1 MSKIKAIVMDVD
13 GTLTNGKKQIT
24 EKTKEVLLKAQSKG
38 IKLILASGRPTTGLI
53 GFAKELEMDKNNG
66 LLVSFNGSK
75 VVDCE
80 TFEELFNEP
89 MSIEEGKAVLEHMKK
104 FEVRPMV
111 DKGEYMLVNNVF
123 DNKIYARNGQEI
135 NIIEYESRGGNY
147 KLCEIDDL
155 AEYID
160 YPLNKILTAGQPDY
174 LKEHYRE
181 MMEPFKDKLSCMFT
195 ADFYFEFTAKGIDKA
210 KALETVLKPMGYLD
224 LLLIV
229 AVLFSCILSFITS
242 IYKAQGTLF
251 SSKDYD
257 LLMALP
263 IRNSTILT
271 SKILSLM
278 SINYIGTA
286 LVIVPASIVY
296 FIYNGSLSWIFFI
309 ILIIGLVFIGLTFL
323 GIIIKKHIKLMMF
336 IV

>member
-38 IKLILASGRPTTGLI
+38 IKLILASGRPTTGLM

-80 TFEELFNEP
+80 TSEELFNEP
-89 MSIEEGKAVLEHMKK
+89 MSIEEGKEVLEHMKK
-104 FEVRPMV
+104 FQVKPMV

-123 DNKIYARNGQEI
+123 DNKIHNRNGQEI

-155 AEYID
+155 AQYID
-160 YPLNKILTAGQPDY
+160 YPLNKILTAGEPDY
-174 LKEHYRE
+174 LKEHYKE

-195 ADFYFEFTAKGIDKA
+195 SDFYFEFTAKGIDKA
-210 KALETVLKPMGYLD
+210 KALETVLKPMGINEDEIISFGDGQND
-224 LLLIV
+224 L
-229 AVLFSCILSFITS
+229 S
-242 IYKAQGTLF
+242 
-251 SSKDYD
+251 
-257 LLMALP
+257 
-263 IRNSTILT
+263 
-271 SKILSLM
+271 
-278 SINYIGTA
+278 
-286 LVIVPASIVY
+286 
-296 FIYNGSLSWIFFI
+296 
-309 ILIIGLVFIGLTFL
+309 
-323 GIIIKKHIKLMMF
+323 IIKYAGIGVAMENAVNELKEQADEITLSNEDDGIAYSLLKHIPQLNC
-336 IV
+336 

>member
-89 MSIEEGKAVLEHMKK
+89 MSIQEGKAVLEHMKK
-104 FEVRPMV
+104 FEVKPMV

-210 KALETVLKPMGYLD
+210 KALETVLKPMGINEGEIISFGDGQND
-224 LLLIV
+224 L
-229 AVLFSCILSFITS
+229 S
-242 IYKAQGTLF
+242 
-251 SSKDYD
+251 
-257 LLMALP
+257 
-263 IRNSTILT
+263 
-271 SKILSLM
+271 
-278 SINYIGTA
+278 
-286 LVIVPASIVY
+286 
-296 FIYNGSLSWIFFI
+296 
-309 ILIIGLVFIGLTFL
+309 
-323 GIIIKKHIKLMMF
+323 IIKYAGIGVAMENAVDELKEQADEITLSNEDDGIAYSLLKHIPQLNC
-336 IV
+336 

>member
-111 DKGEYMLVNNVF
+111 HKGEYMLVNNVF

-210 KALETVLKPMGYLD
+210 KALETVLKPMGINEDEIISFGDGQND
-224 LLLIV
+224 L
-229 AVLFSCILSFITS
+229 S
-242 IYKAQGTLF
+242 
-251 SSKDYD
+251 
-257 LLMALP
+257 
-263 IRNSTILT
+263 
-271 SKILSLM
+271 
-278 SINYIGTA
+278 
-286 LVIVPASIVY
+286 
-296 FIYNGSLSWIFFI
+296 
-309 ILIIGLVFIGLTFL
+309 
-323 GIIIKKHIKLMMF
+323 IIKYAVIGVAMENAVDELKEQADEITLSNEDDGIAYSLLKHIPQLNC
-336 IV
+336 